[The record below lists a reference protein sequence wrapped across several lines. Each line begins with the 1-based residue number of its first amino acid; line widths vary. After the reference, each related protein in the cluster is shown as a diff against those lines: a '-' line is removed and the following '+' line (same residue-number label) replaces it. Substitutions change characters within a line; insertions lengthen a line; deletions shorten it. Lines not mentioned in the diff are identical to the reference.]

1 MRRVIVRPAARAD
14 ILAAYR
20 WYEKERNGLGT
31 EFLRAIRSAMSTVGE
46 NPEVYAVVRGD
57 IRRVNLHR
65 FPYSLFYRF
74 QAELIIVIACMHGS
88 RDPKRWESRI

>member
-1 MRRVIVRPAARAD
+1 VRRVIVRPAARAD
-14 ILAAYR
+14 ILAAYP
-20 WYEKERNGLGT
+20 WYEKERNGLET
-31 EFLRAIRSAMSTVGE
+31 AFLRAIRSAMDTVGE

-65 FPYSLFYRF
+65 FPYALFYRF
-74 QAELIIVIACMHGS
+74 RAELIIVIACMRGR

>member
-1 MRRVIVRPAARAD
+1 MRRVIVRPEARAD

-31 EFLRAIRSAMSTVGE
+31 AFLQAIRSTMDTVGE

-65 FPYSLFYRF
+65 FPYALFYRF
-74 QAELIIVIACMHGS
+74 RAELIIVIACMHGS
-88 RDPKRWESRI
+88 RDPKRWESRM

>member
-1 MRRVIVRPAARAD
+1 VRRVIVRPAARAD
-14 ILAAYR
+14 IVAAYR

-31 EFLRAIRSAMSTVGE
+31 AFLRAIRAAMGTVGE

-65 FPYSLFYRF
+65 FPYALFYRF
-74 QAELIIVIACMHGS
+74 RAELIIVIACMHGS

>member
-1 MRRVIVRPAARAD
+1 VRRVIVRPAARAD

-20 WYEKERNGLGT
+20 WYETERNGLGT
-31 EFLRAIRSAMSTVGE
+31 AFLKAIRSAMDTVGE

-65 FPYSLFYRF
+65 FPYALFYRF
-74 QAELIIVIACMHGS
+74 RAELIIVIACMHGS
-88 RDPKRWESRI
+88 RDPKQWESRI

>member
-1 MRRVIVRPAARAD
+1 VRRVIVRPAARAD

-20 WYEKERNGLGT
+20 WYEKERNGLGAA
-31 EFLRAIRSAMSTVGE
+31 FLEAIRSAMDTVGE

-57 IRRVNLHR
+57 IRRLNLHR
-65 FPYSLFYRF
+65 FPYALFYRF
-74 QAELIIVIACMHGS
+74 RAGLIIVIACMHGS